1 MTMAARQAMGQ
12 TRHVIRSAPALLRLR
27 LTLALA
33 LALPACNSRLNLG
46 SSILWSARHETGD
59 LREWSEGDK
68 GGTADNPPDTT
79 LAISTDYAH
88 TGSYSVK
95 LTNGAVSMYDDANLW
110 REDAYPAEA
119 YYSAWYYL
127 PRAYQTTDDWSI
139 MEFEVPTGGDAG
151 VIGLLLDI
159 DLRSLPDGDL
169 ILSVYDHRPA
179 YLRSPTP
186 DPAILVPVGQWFQI
200 EAFYRNVNDGSGQ
213 FTVWLNGQLNYDLH
227 RPFGSNS
234 AVYWTV
240 CSKSEGLS
248 PTESII
254 YVDDAAV
261 SLARV
266 TPTGDI

>member
-1 MTMAARQAMGQ
+1 M
-12 TRHVIRSAPALLRLR
+12 
-27 LTLALA
+27 
-33 LALPACNSRLNLG
+33 
-46 SSILWSARHETGD
+46 
-59 LREWSEGDK
+59 
-68 GGTADNPPDTT
+68 
-79 LAISTDYAH
+79 
-88 TGSYSVK
+88 K

-186 DPAILVPVGQWFQI
+186 DPALLVPVGQWFPI

-227 RPFGSNS
+227 RPLVRTAPSTGRS
-234 AVYWTV
+234 A
-240 CSKSEGLS
+240 
-248 PTESII
+248 
-254 YVDDAAV
+254 
-261 SLARV
+261 ARARGCHPPNRSSTST
-266 TPTGDI
+266 TPRSAWRA